1 MEPRDPDQYGGKLL
15 VDYSGTE
22 IQDTGRRHGNHAIV
36 TNPKQEREMGS
47 LDQESRLMRAMNEI
61 RELNAKNMN
70 ASQRQMFVLLAENI
84 FKKHGITPEFY
95 RAHLAHLGTPQ
106 TLRR

>member
-1 MEPRDPDQYGGKLL
+1 MEPRDVDQFGGKFL

-22 IQDTGRRHGNHAIV
+22 IQDTGERHGNYPIV
-36 TNPKQEREMGS
+36 TNPKQEREMKS

-61 RELNAKNMN
+61 RELNARNMN
-70 ASQRQMFVLLAENI
+70 PAQRQLFVALAENI

-106 TLRR
+106 NLRR